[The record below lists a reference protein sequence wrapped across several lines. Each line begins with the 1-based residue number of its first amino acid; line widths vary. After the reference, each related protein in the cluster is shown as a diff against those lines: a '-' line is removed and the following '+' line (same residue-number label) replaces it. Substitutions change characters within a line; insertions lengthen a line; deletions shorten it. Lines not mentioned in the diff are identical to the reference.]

1 MATRRRDRGADYGGV
16 PDRVAR
22 LLLEEA
28 PADGV
33 ETVWR
38 LFQHG
43 SRLEALWREFGPV
56 VLPLWVRRHPGTR
69 PAAWWRVE
77 ASEPRRRLDGRPA
90 RWRGPR
96 GTHGAGEYESEATH
110 LRRLGLLLKGEAAR
124 IPAVAWEP
132 ETIG

>member
-1 MATRRRDRGADYGGV
+1 MATRRRNRGTEYGNV

-38 LFQHG
+38 LLQHG
-43 SRLEALWREFGPV
+43 SRLEALWREYGAV
-56 VLPLWVRRHPGTR
+56 VLPLWVRRYPGTR
-69 PAAWWRVE
+69 PAAFWRVE
-77 ASEPRRRLDGRPA
+77 APEPRRRLDGRPA

-96 GTHGAGEYESEATH
+96 GTHGAGEYEGQAAY
-110 LRRLGLLLKGEAAR
+110 LDRLGLLLKGERAR
-124 IPAVAWEP
+124 IPAAAWAP